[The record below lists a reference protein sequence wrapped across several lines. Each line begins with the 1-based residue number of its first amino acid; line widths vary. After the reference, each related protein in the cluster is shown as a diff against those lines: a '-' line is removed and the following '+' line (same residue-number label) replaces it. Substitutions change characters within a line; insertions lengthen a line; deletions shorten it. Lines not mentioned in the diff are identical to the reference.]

1 MCSYNVKQF
10 LYTTYCSNISG
21 VQLWHSH
28 RASVLRKFIVCFNNA
43 VRMFF
48 GYDRF
53 CSASNMFVSERIDNF
68 CAMRRKAVFGFLNRL
83 SQSSNRIVSAL
94 FASDLAYYSS
104 VRKVWTTV
112 LYL

>member
-1 MCSYNVKQF
+1 
-10 LYTTYCSNISG
+10 
-21 VQLWHSH
+21 
-28 RASVLRKFIVCFNNA
+28 
-43 VRMFF
+43 MFF